1 MYASLL
7 SVLLIGIWPIMST
20 VGQSSDLEQ
29 ISVAQ
34 PAPTFSMQESISAS
48 GAIVLDS
55 ESGQVLYAKQATV
68 RRPMASITKL
78 MTALIIAENHDLDEI
93 VKIPKGID
101 EVVGNIVYLPEGE
114 QFTVGD
120 LLSAL
125 LIASGNDAAITL
137 AEYHSG
143 SVPVFVEEM
152 NERAIQ
158 LGLKDTSYA
167 DPTGLDHVGQ
177 YSTPR
182 DIAWLTKFV
191 MEKPVIAKR
200 MEMRWDRIY
209 SLQGAEVSL
218 IHTHALL
225 NNSSSVI
232 AGKTG
237 TTDNARQC
245 LVSVIEQDG
254 RQYIIILL
262 YSNERYADMDVIL
275 ETMNTTIV

>member
-20 VGQSSDLEQ
+20 VGRSSGLEQ
-29 ISVAQ
+29 ISVAP

-48 GAIVLDS
+48 GALVLDA

-68 RRPMASITKL
+68 RRPMASLTKL

-93 VKIPKGID
+93 VRTPKEMDGI
-101 EVVGNIVYLPEGE
+101 VGNRAYLPEGE

-143 SVPVFVEEM
+143 SVPAFVEEM
-152 NERAIQ
+152 NERAMQ

-200 MEMRWDRIY
+200 MKMRWDRIY
-209 SLQGAEVSL
+209 SLQGTEVAL
-218 IHTHALL
+218 NHTHALL
-225 NNSSSVI
+225 NTTTSII

-245 LVSVIEQDG
+245 LVSVLEKDG
-254 RQYIIILL
+254 KHYIIVLL